1 MTDDQMLGED
11 FGRAFITVL
20 HETLSG
26 AAPALGDLDR
36 RAGDGDFG
44 DNVRVAMKN
53 AEKNIAETRPAT
65 YREWVGAMSM
75 AWLGVGGTSGPLNG
89 MFFRELSKAA
99 AGQGAGDGVGEGIR
113 QEADGAVP
121 TLAEFTEG
129 LAAGQ
134 ATVQRYGQ
142 AKVGDKTMIDALAPA
157 VEALR
162 EGGTATEALARAAEA
177 ARTAAQ
183 GTAEVAA
190 KRGRASYVGDVSKG
204 VMDPGAAAMALVIAS
219 ASAAAAGESTVE
231 TDWIG

>member
-1 MTDDQMLGED
+1 MTDGSTLGED

-53 AEKNIAETRPAT
+53 ASRNIAETNPST
-65 YREWVGAMSM
+65 YHEWVQAMSM

-89 MFFRELSKAA
+89 MFFRELSKASA
-99 AGQGAGDGVGEGIR
+99 DESAPSLEQFA
-113 QEADGAVP
+113 EA
-121 TLAEFTEG
+121 

-142 AKVGDKTMIDALAPA
+142 AEVGDKTMIDALAPA

-162 EGGTATEALARAAEA
+162 QGGSVTEALDRAAEA

-183 GTAEVAA
+183 GTADVVAR
-190 KRGRASYVGDVSKG
+190 RGRASYVGDVSKG
-204 VMDPGAAAMALVIAS
+204 VMDPGAAAMALVIA
-219 ASAAAAGESTVE
+219 AANAAAAGETTVE

>member
-1 MTDDQMLGED
+1 MTDTDRTLGED

-20 HETLSG
+20 RETLSA

-53 AEKNIAETRPAT
+53 AEKNIAEKNPGT
-65 YREWVGAMSM
+65 YRQWVDAMSM

-89 MFFRELSKAA
+89 MFFRELSKVGAA
-99 AGQGAGDGVGEGIR
+99 EGADEVT
-113 QEADGAVP
+113 P
-121 TLAEFTEG
+121 TLEQFAEG

-134 ATVQRYGQ
+134 ATVQKYGQ
-142 AKVGDKTMIDALAPA
+142 AEVGDKTMIDSLAPA
-157 VEALR
+157 IEALR
-162 EGGTATEALARAAEA
+162 EGGDTSDALARAAEA

-183 GTAEVAA
+183 ATAEVVA

-204 VMDPGAAAMALVIAS
+204 VMDPGAAAMALVIA
-219 ASAAAAGESTVE
+219 AAGAAAVGETKVD
-231 TDWIG
+231 TDWIS